1 MMALM
6 SRTSLRTVAD
16 QLLRTTGPMCSL
28 NEYIA
33 ARRAVRRTWAEIAAE
48 VTDLTN
54 GLVQVTWITIQRWA
68 DVPDEVAS

>member
-1 MMALM
+1 
-6 SRTSLRTVAD
+6 
-16 QLLRTTGPMCSL
+16 MCSL